1 MNKKN
6 ILGLFSLLMMI
17 SISSCSNKFHLEKK
31 SSLSFNESYYSKWT
45 SGVQGQG
52 SGFAIYLVIDKSVD
66 VGNKDIKILGIYFR
80 EKYSTLK
87 YQGSNKYQ
95 GFIKNNENL
104 ETVSPDSKITT
115 TNNEIDDKKIP
126 FSLKDNEAVVS
137 YKINEKQKYVKINL
151 IEKQATSF
159 PM

>member
-17 SISSCSNKFHLEKK
+17 SCCSNKFHLEKK
-31 SSLSFNESYYSKWT
+31 SSLTFNESYYSKWT

-52 SGFAIYLVIDKSVD
+52 SGFTIYLVINKSVD
-66 VGNKDIKILGIYFR
+66 ISNKNIKILGIYFR

-87 YQGSNKYQ
+87 YQGSNRYQ
-95 GFIKNNENL
+95 GFVKNNENL
-104 ETVSPDSKITT
+104 KVVSPDSKITVI
-115 TNNEIDDKKIP
+115 NNEDEKIP
-126 FSLKDNEAVVS
+126 FSLKKNEAVVS

-151 IEKQATSF
+151 IQKQGTSF